1 MVDSVLIL
9 GLYVSFGISLVC
21 LYVCVVHG
29 FNLYVS
35 GCVLVVP
42 EVVSDSREVLRFT
55 SAFIFCS
62 RVCRL
67 PSVWPTYC
75 LWHLLQV
82 TR

>member
-1 MVDSVLIL
+1 MV
-9 GLYVSFGISLVC
+9 Y
-21 LYVCVVHG
+21 G
-29 FNLYVS
+29 FNVYVS

-42 EVVSDSREVLRFT
+42 EVVCDSREVLRFT
-55 SAFIFCS
+55 SAFIVYGH
-62 RVCRL
+62 VCRL